1 MSRARPLLFALVL
14 GLCVPLVGPAQPSLA
29 STGARTPPK
38 WIRRIETVVGNRP
51 VSVAI
56 GQDSHP
62 WLRHLAWVE
71 RAPASNEKLLLSMA
85 LFDRFAPTRTIWTSA
100 RAAKAPDH
108 GVIAGDLW
116 LVGHGDPE
124 LDDRDLIALARKV
137 ADAGVTRIRGS
148 VIGATGPFRR
158 DWWAT
163 GWKDYFP
170 ADYIA
175 RPTALTFRRN
185 VDAAGH
191 HLVDPERRAA
201 LVLTARLEALGVQVG
216 GDADMGPAPAGLST
230 MARIAS
236 APLQG
241 IVRRMDLHS
250 RNLWAEVLGKYL
262 GAAAYGAGTIANGA
276 RAICAF
282 TSAHGLS
289 STCHD
294 GSGLSYAN
302 RETAYGLLRLL
313 WAADRQPWGATL
325 RTSLPSGGQ
334 GTLEDRLTDVRLR
347 AKTGTLDNVSAL
359 SGWVWLERSGTWAE
373 FSIMSSGFDEY
384 EAKKI
389 ENQIVRVVS
398 ENASDPAR

>member
-1 MSRARPLLFALVL
+1 MTRARPLLFALVL
-14 GLCVPLVGPAQPSLA
+14 ALCVSVGGRAQAGLA
-29 STGARTPPK
+29 DTGTRTPPK
-38 WIRRIETVVGNRP
+38 WIQRIETVVGDRP

-56 GQDSHP
+56 GQDGNP
-62 WLRHLAWVE
+62 WFHHLAWVG

-85 LFDRFAPTRTIWTSA
+85 LLDRFAPTRTIWTSA
-100 RAAKAPDH
+100 KAATAPDH
-108 GVIAGDLW
+108 GVLAGDLW

-124 LDDRDLIALARKV
+124 LGDRDLVALAQEV
-137 ADAGVTRIRGS
+137 ADAGVTRIRGA
-148 VIGATGPFRR
+148 VLGATGPFRR

-170 ADYIA
+170 ADYVA

-185 VDAAGH
+185 VDATGR
-191 HLVDPERRAA
+191 HLTDPERRAA
-201 LVLTARLEALGVQVG
+201 LVLTKRLEALGVRVG
-216 GDADMGPAPAGLST
+216 DGADMGPAPAGLST
-230 MARIAS
+230 VARIAS

-241 IVRRMDLHS
+241 IVRRMDFDS

-262 GAAAYGAGTIANGA
+262 GAAAYGKGTIANGA
-276 RAICAF
+276 RAVCAF
-282 TSAHGLS
+282 TAGHGLS
-289 STCHD
+289 STCYD

-302 RETAYGLLRLL
+302 RETADGMLQLL
-313 WAADRQPWGATL
+313 WLADTQPWGPTL
-325 RTSLPSGGQ
+325 RASLPSGGQ

-347 AKTGTLDNVSAL
+347 AKTGTLDDVSAL

-373 FSIMSSGFDEY
+373 FSILSSGFDEL

-398 ENASDPAR
+398 ANASDPKP